1 MNPQDVV
8 VTVLGAALIWGGV
21 TLFKKFLDNRKEV
34 RLAETKKESDREHLK
49 TIQFMSEQET
59 QRLGMLSKIISKQP
73 QL

>member
-21 TLFKKFLDNRKEV
+21 TLCKKLLDNRKEV
-34 RLAETKKESDREHLK
+34 RLAETKKESDREHLQ

-59 QRLGMLSKIISKQP
+59 QRLGMLSKIISKKP